1 MDYFNILIPVIG
13 IFINIIAQIFLYKYL
28 LGRRLLKSE
37 YFGFLCGA
45 VVLIVCEIAAAN
57 QSLAIDRVFLI
68 GVDLIIYI
76 CLSYCYFHFINMGE
90 TARRIRLLRELDQ
103 APLGLTKEEML
114 GRYNAEEIIKIR
126 MSRLINNGQIKLHQ
140 GRYHIGS
147 PVMLFVSRIIV
158 LLKVVIL
165 GRDSEFRK

>member
-1 MDYFNILIPVIG
+1 MNYSNIFFPAIG
-13 IFINIIAQIFLYKYL
+13 IFANIIAQIFSYKYL
-28 LGRRLLKSE
+28 LGRKLLKSE

-57 QSLAIDRVFLI
+57 QSLAIDRVSLI
-68 GVDLIIYI
+68 GVNLIIYS

-90 TARRIRLLRELDQ
+90 TARRIRLLRELDE
-103 APLGLTKEEML
+103 APLGLSEEELL
-114 GRYNAEEIIKIR
+114 GRYNAEEIINIR
-126 MSRLINNGQIKLHQ
+126 MSRLINNGQIKLCQ
-140 GRYHIGS
+140 GRYYIGG